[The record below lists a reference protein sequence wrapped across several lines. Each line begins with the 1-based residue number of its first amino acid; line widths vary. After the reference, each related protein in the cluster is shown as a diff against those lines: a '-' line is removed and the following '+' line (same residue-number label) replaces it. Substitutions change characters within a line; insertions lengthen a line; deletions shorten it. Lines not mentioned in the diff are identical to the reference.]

1 MSFGEFT
8 WATAGS
14 ARYSR
19 KINSVQSHM
28 KAGMWK
34 CSGTILCNMCQTL
47 SDLVGIGERRVG
59 KPQITQEMIS
69 KVEERKKV
77 EEYQQRRRNEQPHK
91 TEERIEAS
99 HRQR

>member
-1 MSFGEFT
+1 M
-8 WATAGS
+8 
-14 ARYSR
+14 
-19 KINSVQSHM
+19 
-28 KAGMWK
+28 
-34 CSGTILCNMCQTL
+34 
-47 SDLVGIGERRVG
+47 GIGERRVG